1 MLKKFRPHLRYV
13 GLVETR
19 LTERFLDALR
29 AVLVTMVKDMSLA
42 IFQIL
47 KSVSVAQVPPLILS
61 MDDRFRYFFDE
72 Q

>member
-1 MLKKFRPHLRYV
+1 
-13 GLVETR
+13 R
-19 LTERFLDALR
+19 LTERFSDALR
-29 AVLVTMVKDMSLA
+29 VVLVIMVKDMNLV
-42 IFQIL
+42 IFQIS